1 MAENK
6 NWIEIFL
13 MPLVIAGVGIL
24 GTYLITNQQELN
36 ATAKADSDRQV
47 ARANADSDRQ
57 VKILE
62 IFAEKITNEDKKQ
75 RLLAIKLLR
84 ALDDDLAEKLA
95 SAVAEAE
102 PDESEI
108 KIVAIKVADVAKA
121 RIELRPRIYM
131 HVLSNNEK
139 EAAKAVEQLLE
150 KNDWI
155 VPVIQRVGTKTPD
168 TSQLRYFRK
177 AEKSTAVEI
186 RDTLKNQ
193 NYDISLTYIPGY
205 EDSNLI
211 RPMHFEIWFAPG
223 RPKVSS

>member
-24 GTYLITNQQELN
+24 GTYLITQQQELN
-36 ATAKADSDRQV
+36 AIAKADSDRQI
-47 ARANADSDRQ
+47 
-57 VKILE
+57 KILE
-62 IFAEKITNEDKKQ
+62 IFAEKITNEDIKQ

-102 PDESEI
+102 PDKSKI
-108 KIVAIKVADVAKA
+108 KEVATKVADVAKA
-121 RIELRPRIYM
+121 RIEFRPRIYM
-131 HVLSNNEK
+131 HVQSNNEK
-139 EAAKAVEQLLE
+139 EAAQAVEQLLE

-155 VPVIQRVGTKTPD
+155 VPGIQRVGIKTPD
-168 TSQLRYFRK
+168 SSQLRYFRK
-177 AEKSTAVEI
+177 VEKSTAEKI
-186 RDTLKNQ
+186 RGILKNE

-205 EDSNLI
+205 EDSKSI
-211 RPMHFEIWFAPG
+211 RPMHFEIWFSPG

>member
-24 GTYLITNQQELN
+24 GTYLITQQQELN
-36 ATAKADSDRQV
+36 AIAKADSDRQI
-47 ARANADSDRQ
+47 
-57 VKILE
+57 KILE
-62 IFAEKITNEDKKQ
+62 IFAEKITNDDIKQ

-102 PDESEI
+102 PDKSKI
-108 KIVAIKVADVAKA
+108 KKVATKVADVAKA

-131 HVLSNNEK
+131 HVQSNNEK
-139 EAAKAVEQLLE
+139 EAAQAVEQLLE
-150 KNDWI
+150 RNDWT
-155 VPVIQRVGTKTPD
+155 VPGIQRVGIKTPD
-168 TSQLRYFRK
+168 SSQLRYFRK
-177 AEKSTAVEI
+177 VEKSTAEKI
-186 RDTLKNQ
+186 RDILKNE

-205 EDSNLI
+205 EDSKSI
-211 RPMHFEIWFAPG
+211 RPMHFEIWFSPG